1 MSDQGH
7 AALLDY
13 TTMSQPHIHFLG
25 DSALLC
31 SLSPPATLKQ
41 QQRIWGLAEQAASWP
56 EVVEVVPGMN
66 NLTLILRR
74 TVVDL
79 DLVARRIIAL
89 WKDID
94 ATTIAGRD
102 IDIPVVY
109 GGADGPD
116 LEAVARH
123 TGLSTREVIER
134 HSGGNYVVYF
144 IGFMPGFAY
153 MGGLDPALATPR
165 HTQPRLSIAAG
176 SVGIGGEQTGIY
188 PLPSPGG
195 WQLLGRT
202 MVSLFDPNQQPPT
215 LLRPGDRVRF
225 SVERIAK

>member
-1 MSDQGH
+1 
-7 AALLDY
+7 
-13 TTMSQPHIHFLG
+13 MSQPHIHFLG

-41 QQRIWGLAEQAASWP
+41 QQRIWGLAKQAADWP
-56 EVVEVVPGMN
+56 EVAEVVPGMN

-74 TVVDL
+74 AVVDL
-79 DLVARRIIAL
+79 DPVAQRILEL
-89 WKDID
+89 WNAID
-94 ATTIAGRD
+94 ASSVDGRE
-102 IDIPVVY
+102 IEIPVVY
-109 GGADGPD
+109 GGNDGPD

-123 TGLSTREVIER
+123 TGFSTREVIEC
-134 HSGGNYVVYF
+134 HTGADYVVYF

-188 PLPSPGG
+188 PLASPGG

-202 MVSLFDPNQQPPT
+202 SLALFDPAQQPPT
-215 LLRPGDRVRF
+215 LLRPGDHVRF